1 MNEAWAGWLVA
12 AALAAALWWIW
23 HRAQQRHDADA
34 RALEALRAQQRQAE
48 AELKELRAASTRQI
62 RAAQEEA
69 QHAPAKLARAL
80 LPVDDALQRAL
91 AARGAAED
99 WREGAALIVRQ
110 LEAVLEPF
118 AIRPLDA
125 APGQPFDPHLHE
137 CIAEAPGAEHGA
149 LHLTEVT
156 RRGWREHDR
165 LLRPAEV
172 VVTRVLAPS
181 SPPPRPEEPTEVELP
196 APDAGE
202 ETAWVRLRHDAD
214 PEVTEELTDEVH
226 VGQRR

>member
-23 HRAQQRHDADA
+23 HRARLRHDADA
-34 RALEALRAQQRQAE
+34 RALEALRAQQRQMEAE
-48 AELKELRAASTRQI
+48 AKELRAASTRQI

-91 AARGAAED
+91 AAPGNAD
-99 WREGAALIVRQ
+99 GWRAGAALIVRQ

-137 CIAEAPGAEHGA
+137 CIAEAPGAEHGV

-172 VVTRVLAPS
+172 VVTRAPAPA
-181 SPPPRPEEPTEVELP
+181 PPLTPDEPTEMELP

-202 ETAWVRLRHDAD
+202 ETAYVRLRPDAD

-226 VGQRR
+226 VAQRR